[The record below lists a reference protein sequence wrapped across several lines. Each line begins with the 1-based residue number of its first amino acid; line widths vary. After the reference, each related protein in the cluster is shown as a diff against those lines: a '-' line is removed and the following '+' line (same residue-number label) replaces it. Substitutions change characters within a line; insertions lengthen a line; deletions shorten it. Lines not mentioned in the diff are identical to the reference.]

1 VQVPYTPKIW
11 AAAVQAAGDALDIS
25 DVTFVLEKQEEFL
38 NACSASNVELMKVL
52 MANGANGVR
61 GMDV

>member
-1 VQVPYTPKIW
+1 MPYTPKSW
-11 AAAVQAAGDALDIS
+11 AEAVQAAGDALDIS

-38 NACSASNVELMKVL
+38 NACSASNVELMQVL
-52 MANGANGVR
+52 LANGANGVC